1 MVSQKEDSLT
11 QKSDNLRFKKF
22 RRSIADILADFS
34 QPIPARFIGKKPVF
48 SRQNGNLNKTGEVDY
63 MSWSNYIKLL
73 DYFAPGFDWEIRTH
87 LNDTTIVVEGKLTIK
102 AEEGD
107 FVREATGYE
116 EIGHDGYG
124 NAVNNAE
131 ASALRRCCAKF
142 QLGLQFWQKS
152 T

>member
-1 MVSQKEDSLT
+1 MNSPKVTAINNRPLS
-11 QKSDNLRFKKF
+11 KKF

-34 QPIPARFIGKKPVF
+34 KPIPARLVSKKPVF
-48 SRQNGNLNKTGEVDY
+48 SRQNGKLTKTGEVNY
-63 MSWSNYIKLL
+63 VSWSNYIKLL

-87 LNDTTIVVEGKLTIK
+87 YLHNQIVVVEGRLTIK

-107 FVREATGYE
+107 FIREATGYE
-116 EIGHDGYG
+116 EIGNDGYG

-142 QLGLQFWQKS
+142 QLGLQFWHK
-152 T
+152 

>member
-1 MVSQKEDSLT
+1 MNSSKVSSINNRPL
-11 QKSDNLRFKKF
+11 SKKF

-34 QPIPARFIGKKPVF
+34 KPIPARLVSKKPVF
-48 SRQNGNLNKTGEVDY
+48 SRQNGKLTKTGGVEYV
-63 MSWSNYIKLL
+63 SWSNYIKLL

-87 LNDTTIVVEGKLTIK
+87 YLHNQIVVVEGRLTIK

-107 FVREATGYE
+107 FIREATGYE
-116 EIGHDGYG
+116 EIGNDGYG

-142 QLGLQFWQKS
+142 QLGLQFWHK
-152 T
+152 

>member
-1 MVSQKEDSLT
+1 MNSPKVTAINPRPFS
-11 QKSDNLRFKKF
+11 KKF
-22 RRSIADILADFS
+22 RRSISEILADFS
-34 QPIPARFIGKKPVF
+34 KPIPPRLISKKPVF
-48 SRQNGNLNKTGEVDY
+48 SRQKGKLIKTGAVEYV
-63 MSWSNYIKLL
+63 SWSNYIKLL

-87 LNDTTIVVEGKLTIK
+87 LNSTTIVVEGRLTIK

-116 EIGHDGYG
+116 EIGNDGYG

-142 QLGLQFWQKS
+142 QLGLQLWQK
-152 T
+152 